1 MRALRLYGTFV
12 LLVFAVVAAEATTAV
27 TLTNRALTDGAEVIA
42 TGRCTGLRTVWEGRT
57 LITVATVA
65 VDDVLKG
72 EPGATVTVA
81 LPGGNDSNRR
91 VPVSMTFAGA
101 PQMAIGED
109 VFLFLARDA
118 DVQSGLVVMG
128 FSQGK
133 FSIVA
138 DAAGSPVV
146 SRDLT
151 RVTLQS
157 PAGTE
162 RGTTSRVPL
171 DAFKRDIREYL
182 SRQ

>member
-12 LLVFAVVAAEATTAV
+12 LLLCAVVAADATTAV
-27 TLTNRALTDGAEVIA
+27 TLSNRALTDGAEIIA

-57 LITVATVA
+57 LVTVATVA

-72 EPGATVTVA
+72 EPGATVTIA

-91 VPVSMTFAGA
+91 FPVSMTFAGA

-109 VFLFLARDA
+109 VFLFLAHDA

-128 FSQGK
+128 FAQGK

-138 DAAGSPVV
+138 DPAGPVV

-157 PAGTE
+157 PAGTQ
-162 RGTTSRVPL
+162 RGTASRVPL
-171 DAFKRDIREYL
+171 DAFKREIREYL
-182 SRQ
+182 SGR

>member
-1 MRALRLYGTFV
+1 MRALRLYATSV
-12 LLVFAVVAAEATTAV
+12 LLVCAVAAAEATTAV
-27 TLTNRALTDGAEVIA
+27 TLSNLALTEGAEIIA

-57 LITVATVA
+57 LVTVATVA

-81 LPGGNDSNRR
+81 LPGGSDSNRR

-101 PQMAIGED
+101 PQMTIGED
-109 VFLFLARDA
+109 VFLFLGRDT

-138 DAAGSPVV
+138 DAAGTPVV

-151 RVTLQS
+151 RLTLQS

-162 RGTTSRVPL
+162 RGTASRVPL
-171 DAFKRDIREYL
+171 DAFKREIREYL
-182 SRQ
+182 SRR